1 MITEEI
7 KIKTNDTCIMR
18 VSKNFK
24 DLIKQLIEHEK
35 KRKFFHVLKLQQQ
48 KYLYQRIKQKGG
60 LKVQLKFVLCYVLL
74 HFVTFLLQMY
84 INKIHLIC
92 YKEVN
97 KHEIKKRSTR

>member
-35 KRKFFHVLKLQQQ
+35 ERGNFSCSETSATEI
-48 KYLYQRIKQKGG
+48 LYQRIKQKGG
-60 LKVQLKFVLCYVLL
+60 LKF
-74 HFVTFLLQMY
+74 
-84 INKIHLIC
+84 N
-92 YKEVN
+92 
-97 KHEIKKRSTR
+97 